1 MVDDINTLI
10 LGLICNIRTRN
21 HFEVKSRDQIEDAT
35 YQLHRLLGIP
45 SESYNCVPCQKVETK
60 KVTDFFSCE
69 TWSVNYGCYSEIAN
83 WSCADT
89 SCFKFRWENFFFF
102 MKILLILPKFHEKS
116 LSRPGDIKFFCPGRR
131 NYMYTLPYLWTK
143 SLCLQQKIVLTKCLI

>member
-60 KVTDFFSCE
+60 EVTDFLSCE

-83 WSCADT
+83 
-89 SCFKFRWENFFFF
+89 
-102 MKILLILPKFHEKS
+102 
-116 LSRPGDIKFFCPGRR
+116 
-131 NYMYTLPYLWTK
+131 
-143 SLCLQQKIVLTKCLI
+143 